1 MNEHT
6 ASSFEEFLKIIEQFP
21 YGTFY
26 RGQSK
31 AEYSLRPSIGRYL
44 TAFERK
50 GNTKKELLDEEAQAL
65 TVFEREIHL
74 YVDKPPETE
83 WQLLAL
89 AQHHGLPTRLMDWTL
104 SPLVAL
110 YFATEKPA
118 EKDNAVYALRPIGN
132 IVQTLQ
138 KEKDIFPLDVEDV
151 WHYYPSH
158 VTSRIRAQSGVFT
171 VHHDPTVPLDSLS
184 HLYLS
189 RITIKSSVTNDI
201 NERMFDYGIS
211 RRMLFPDLDGVADW
225 VKRMKF
231 DERALGFSF

>member
-6 ASSFEEFLKIIEQFP
+6 VSSFEGFLKILKLFP

-31 AEYSLRPSIGRYL
+31 AENSLIPSVGRYL
-44 TAFERK
+44 EAFERK
-50 GNTKKELLDEEAQAL
+50 GQTKEELLDEEAQAL
-65 TVFEREIHL
+65 IVFEREMHL
-74 YVDKPPETE
+74 YISKLPETN

-89 AQHHGLPTRLMDWTL
+89 AQHHGMPTRLMDWTL

-110 YFATEKPA
+110 YFATERPA
-118 EKDNAVYALRPIGN
+118 GEDNAVYALRPMKN
-132 IVQTLQ
+132 VVQSLQ
-138 KEKDIFPLDVEDV
+138 REKDVDPLDVEDV

-158 VTSRIRAQSGVFT
+158 VTARIRAQLGVFT
-171 VHHDPTVPLDSLS
+171 VHHDPTVPLESLK

-189 RITIKSSVTNDI
+189 RITIKANATDEI
-201 NERMFDYGIS
+201 NEQLFKYGIT

-225 VKRMKF
+225 TKRMKF
-231 DERALGFSF
+231 DDRALGFSI